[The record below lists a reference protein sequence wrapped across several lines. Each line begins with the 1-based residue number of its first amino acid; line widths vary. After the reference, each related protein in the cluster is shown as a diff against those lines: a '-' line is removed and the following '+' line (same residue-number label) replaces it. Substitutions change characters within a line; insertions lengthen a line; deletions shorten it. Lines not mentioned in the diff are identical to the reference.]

1 MWSSLQMVN
10 ENPLNFEMERVLY
23 SSHVSISFV
32 LTQVLEHIFH
42 CIYLEFKHSY
52 LYGKHVKLYQI

>member
-1 MWSSLQMVN
+1 MVN
-10 ENPLNFEMERVLY
+10 ENPLNFETERVLY
-23 SSHVSISFV
+23 SSLVSISFV

-52 LYGKHVKLYQI
+52 LYGKHAKLYQI